1 MSDKSGL
8 EQLLDQLD
16 HWRNFAAYKLE
27 QRIDPL
33 IGMCLPDIL
42 KANLNLKKPICPN
55 IIPEFPFPPER
66 LLPEYD
72 KEEIG
77 SLRCDRIDYAA
88 FCPDQKILY
97 LVELKTDSTSV
108 SEKQLDKLQQL
119 AENSKCP
126 EYVGKWIKLIA
137 EVAVTSDKPRKYIPI
152 LNEILKWRLITCIEG
167 VVSAAIE
174 SAANNNRSSLNTAL
188 RNLKPDNFCD
198 GVTIVPVLI
207 APKLCIENIESAEK
221 HLTDEEKRHYKI
233 KLITLGEA
241 ADALSGDDDLQKHL
255 KDKLIKWN
263 APATSSSPESS
274 GALKVFE
281 VPSDE
286 YLQSL
291 MTSLKPDKSSLG

>member
-1 MSDKSGL
+1 MNDSSGL
-8 EQLLDQLD
+8 RQLLDQLD

-42 KANLNLKKPICPN
+42 EGRLKQSISEN
-55 IIPEFPFPPER
+55 IIPEFPFPTER

-72 KEEIG
+72 EKGVG

-97 LVELKTDSTSV
+97 LIELKTDSTSV

-126 EYVGKWIKLIA
+126 KYVGKWVELIA
-137 EVAVTSDKPRKYIPI
+137 KVAVASDKPRKYIPI
-152 LNEILKWRLITCIEG
+152 LNEILKWKLITCIEG

-174 SAANNNRSSLNTAL
+174 SAVNNNRSSLNTAL

-207 APKLCIENIESAEK
+207 APKLCIENIKSVEK
-221 HLTDEEKRHYKI
+221 HLTDEEKRHNKI
-233 KLITLGEA
+233 ELITLGEA
-241 ADALSGDDDLQKHL
+241 AAALSGNDDLQKNL
-255 KDKLIKWN
+255 KDKLMKWN
-263 APATSSSPESS
+263 APATSNSPESS
-274 GALKVFE
+274 GELKVFE
-281 VPSDE
+281 IPDDE

-291 MTSLKPDKSSLG
+291 MPLLKPDKSSLG

>member
-42 KANLNLKKPICPN
+42 EGRFKRPICKN
-55 IIPEFPFPPER
+55 IIPEFPFPTER
-66 LLPEYD
+66 LLPKYKKD
-72 KEEIG
+72 G
-77 SLRCDRIDYAA
+77 SLRCDRIDYAG
-88 FCPDQKILY
+88 FCSESKTLY
-97 LVELKTDSTSV
+97 LIELKTDSTSV
-108 SEKQLDKLQQL
+108 SEKQIDKLLQL

-126 EYVGKWIKLIA
+126 KYVGQWIELIA
-137 EVAVTSDKPRKYIPI
+137 EVAVASDKPRKYIPI

-167 VVSAAIE
+167 VVSSAIE
-174 SAANNNRSSLNTAL
+174 SAVNNNRSNLNAAL

-207 APKLCIENIESAEK
+207 APKLCIENIKSAEK
-221 HLTDEEKRHYKI
+221 NLTDEERRLNKI
-233 KLITLGEA
+233 ELITLGEA
-241 ADALSGDDDLQKHL
+241 AAALSGNDDLQKHL
-255 KDKLIKWN
+255 KDKLKKWN
-263 APATSSSPESS
+263 APATSNNPESS
-274 GALKVFE
+274 GTLKVFE
-281 VPSDE
+281 IPDDE

-291 MTSLKPDKSSLG
+291 MPLLKPDKSSLG